1 MNCIKLNTLDFDSLN
16 EVLTYIT
23 NNEVSKK
30 KAKEMFYSV
39 YKNLIQNELTR
50 PDAIADP
57 GTFYLSY
64 KQDLNNVIEIGD
76 EWSAF
81 YKEYFPTTKQIKKL
95 CDQAIQQAKETN
107 TPKEKLEV
115 LDDISDLKT
124 LNTNFD
130 KNFLTDFLTG
140 MPEEQAVILN
150 DVKFALGECFFVY
163 RENGFAK
170 RVEDNSEVTD
180 RIKNYQQ
187 NLWQKVITF
196 LKSNY
201 TDVMLER
208 LYDEDTYTNVM
219 QKYSKAINTL
229 FNNDLASNGIA
240 KVGEPM
246 LWKSQ
251 DKQKYDAYVAWHLLT
266 HFDSLLEIVLPNKI
280 QHGTITDGSFNNK
293 QYSVINKSNAIID
306 TWRTSDN
313 DVNFMDET
321 DISVKIMLEMTPKE
335 SQYTSEYNKYLK
347 MDDVCAAVESIR
359 LLFQNN
365 NLNHK
370 SLFNVFEGIFQGV
383 EADFYTL
390 LKDLNTDTIKWLFG
404 QDSVSIDQN
413 DSETFSELNDYL
425 ANDSNI
431 KNSNANNF
439 TFSRLYSE
447 ATRNPQK
454 YFPILFDLIGT
465 KNVREQI
472 FKQLNIK
479 NFDQSVNDT
488 LNSLNKYI
496 FNGNESV
503 RYAFTDYKNSYA
515 INVVKNDIT
524 NGNKNYFEDLC
535 ESFNSLVSVRHCQ
548 YYTDNQGKLILQEI
562 TSNAVSNKVR
572 EIREKFNN
580 KNCLSEYL
588 LLKGKYNIQI
598 DNTKKTVSI
607 QLDEKNT
614 ITIGSNDKLN
624 VKDDFFKNNVKS
636 IVCLINDVLGI
647 NLSTDEFNNNS
658 IQRTSSNASQTLF
671 MYAIH
676 ALKVIAVQNYFTNG
690 TQVTPYVQKSKI
702 LSFFSDKNK
711 PKYLDNVDGYDV
723 CMKKAGL
730 LENDIAFFLLDREN
744 LLSSRSVKMSDYS
757 TLTTVSASRLY
768 GKLRDQWTL
777 LCGKD
782 TPAENF
788 SLFDLYDGVYTI
800 QEYYNG
806 ETSKKATDFNVNEY
820 NYSNFLYDFIGGF
833 LQGDDVA
840 NSALVGNRKIA
851 ILPSV
856 NADKT
861 TIAKLI
867 IDLNKVL
874 KLQGGN
880 KEAYKC
886 NINELCNAIKIEI
899 GNYYL
904 RVFNTI
910 KTDFADLFSSFKNDA
925 KWGDFAKIKNPFD
938 DNFSSFNAL
947 VFRKFGSDRSA
958 ESVLKEIVKDY
969 NLAHPT
975 NLFSLIDQVYYGS
988 ENRIM
993 QTIDENNNTK
1003 YVKIKGLAWN
1013 RTIVGNAYRFSLNDQ
1028 FRTEIDNASIEFDGT
1043 QSVQM
1048 HDFQTDAKFWQLQN
1062 IEILKSLIDSQ
1073 FEINLANVEG
1083 KNELIR
1089 LEQILNG
1096 EDKNP
1101 GWSDV
1106 SESWIRQ
1113 TTKQMVLGRLQLT
1126 DENQN
1131 IIKTIDISNKLD
1143 LIHLFEDVE
1152 FKAKINEYFS
1162 QNFDNI
1168 YDFFKG
1174 QKSDNIQSILNII
1187 TDIRNNVEIDNNIAK
1202 LHDILKAET
1211 SPVLLKHLNTLKNL
1225 SQEYSDYNKVN
1236 NADYTLS
1243 DCIQI
1248 LGKLQNV
1255 QFKLNPVVERYNLF
1269 QFLFGQEFLLSTV
1282 GSHASHPPKLG
1293 EYLVDFNSINEE
1305 SARFNA
1311 QNKRNVSETASKQ
1324 LFSLNKL
1331 NGIPEDYNIAVI
1343 EDIKDTLYNV
1353 NGSIENGV
1361 KPYDGATFTNPF
1373 DVYQMNNSLGSAAVG
1388 TNTKP
1393 FIHFYHKSTGCGGII
1408 KTAGFAITNSTILKS
1423 DGNIID
1429 GNSVGLFGNLM
1440 KKMTKINWKDRNGE
1454 EKIYD
1459 ITKNFLGESTV
1470 NAICS
1475 QAYFQLGNS
1484 IYKLQNIKFDKNTQ
1498 SYQVDFAM
1506 SESVMNEES
1515 IGGKAL
1521 GAFNIVNNQTKQEIL
1536 KALGLEI
1543 VSVTDAENNVDFNV
1557 RLKNNYDLWCLF
1569 GRQYSVERAESS
1581 VFVQSENSIK
1591 NVVFLQ
1597 NQIGEII
1604 DKNNKTITSQDDVYQ
1619 PLKHADINLIVTA
1632 GAIKHGAANINSK
1645 DSYYNDDPLQYFK
1658 VKLLE
1663 AGIQLDKEHTAD
1675 SAEISLMT
1683 QVIAAAAHGGYTSEY
1698 ASQLYTTL
1706 ANMSLAN
1713 IAEILTPFAEY
1724 INANTNKEKLLIEFK
1739 KSTLK
1744 VIAESVLHGKDG
1756 VELVKNICNDLVLEI
1771 KKEGGITKEILD
1783 KFIEKTPTNNATIS
1797 SLFYKELSV
1806 FLNKNGI
1813 KQKWDGS
1820 LSVLNPSKS
1829 HIKIFNG
1836 RLYSNIQAE
1845 AMSKFGSKDLFEN
1858 LLLKIKHTT
1867 EYQNYLKQNN
1877 NTPPEYTTENLV
1889 LWYVEYLQVLERIN
1903 PIFELNTDGDTI
1915 TPVWKTTDGEKNVI
1929 DYSQIKCG
1937 NWYEYVFFDDNNI
1950 ATKNK
1955 IYLETPVDRRDFIT
1969 KINNGEISSVCNYLK
1984 KGSDLRH
1991 YDAFFTT
1998 AEQEGVIS
2006 KRLSMLDTDAIY
2018 LLYKL
2023 NTKKFTEADIEAAK
2037 KVISLT
2043 INELQKGDQTAFS
2056 NDLIK
2061 RFKTQKVFDKDL
2073 IQKCLIAVKEDEKM
2087 AISPTGKQFS
2097 RKNTVVLNGE
2107 LVKIDSSKTKVQ
2119 SAGCVMAKTAAENF
2133 GLKKSDSLYD
2143 IQQNKQ
2149 FFSDR
2154 LQNVVYD
2161 AITENPIQQED
2172 YDLQLISSNG
2182 KKIFFKIG
2190 GEFPNGHDFSQ
2201 VNMLQKTIDGRRFR
2215 TDENDKIIYEL
2226 NKDNVEKLFVNIND
2240 PNLEIV
2246 YLEDIDAL
2254 KKFLKS
2260 ENYLTFEI
2268 SSLSTND
2275 ALIEL
2280 AKSEKDNPFKGINIY
2295 KNSKE
2300 SIKDINS
2307 NVLQKKYSE
2316 LYITTLQKKGE
2327 KIYNSFQEYL
2337 HIIASRTP
2345 AQSMQSYMAMT
2356 IEGFTDENVN
2366 NVYVSTMQIWLQGS
2380 DFDIDAAS
2388 LATYVINKNG
2398 LIVPN
2403 SPYFNYSSTK
2413 SIDDCFAFLPFPNC
2427 KPTRII
2433 PAEEFT
2439 DNTENDIAFNKTLS
2453 CNDPLSIHF
2462 INNSE
2467 ITLDEIAENKV
2478 LNNILNGFE
2487 YKFKTENGEDQEGNL
2502 QLDAKFKK
2510 NSLSK
2515 IILLYELSDALSNRF
2530 SQVYSDRSF
2539 QKEVIEILES
2549 KKEENKK
2556 VREIC
2561 YLLAKR
2567 DDKGNV
2573 KYNTILQN
2581 NIKDSISEI
2590 IKNAQE
2596 ENQSYS
2602 DIIKKINDI
2611 IRWDENKVIDDIK
2624 QQAQKIIYFIE
2635 QTNYK
2640 DYSKI
2645 QKRIVKE
2652 FGPYNKKTTE
2662 TFIKNLYRAFIVKN
2676 KNNVSIKDNLRE
2688 LYNVADLKPEKGT
2701 KQKEY
2706 INILLDILKNED
2718 LGINQLASD
2727 YTNSETK
2734 EIATNRLKYILE
2746 CLFEDSFN
2754 KPNANKDSI
2763 MFELFKKIQEKNLK
2777 FDETTF
2783 RKLSIKQKAKL
2794 LKFITKYNLLLPAD
2808 DNSFFISMENPST
2821 VEGDENSAI
2830 TIENENLKEFY
2841 QILVKICDKH
2851 NLFFSNSGNIN
2862 NLNAALQNCQI
2873 HALRQGIEDP
2883 INQAQA
2889 QTPIDEAT
2897 SLAKKLAATSKVV
2910 KAQRMKGHGNFSSW
2924 TEAIVDNQVGKVCI
2938 ALSANGLK
2946 AFFALTQYCNQL
2958 INEEIDKTNPYKII
2972 KDNPKQTITNI
2983 DAFYANK
2990 VLENIQ
2996 LNGDKGIKIY
3006 IPGKSEPEIKYF
3018 VANIVAKISANPK
3031 IREYI
3036 AEKGVKRSDFD
3047 AALTLSVL
3055 LSLSTDNAKE
3065 LTLSK
3070 INASSKTLA
3079 LYLYGTIIGVKFEDM
3094 FKIMTSDAM
3103 NVIMEVVDN
3112 QNSFEVK
3119 GNPRISDAF
3128 EYFIN
3133 GPVDALNS
3141 FEKTAG
3147 FQVLQ
3152 QFFNELNNKIKKNN
3166 KKTSFEI
3173 ISNSSTVTTFSIA
3186 NFLSAFAF
3194 RDINII
3200 SKGKEL
3206 TEQKETLTDKI
3217 KILYQCA
3224 EQRLKDSPTTA
3235 IYIYQLR
3242 DFCERFI
3249 RQAERLKDNR
3259 QTFETI
3265 MTLAR
3270 GASELQMLTQFLGL
3284 NQGVKTN
3291 VQENLAKIQNIEGC
3305 TNKTDR
3311 TKKIYDLYFSVIQ
3324 DRYSNN
3330 AKSGKT
3336 NSPVANIAITDLST
3350 SKKNAVVENYNKHKI
3365 SFNVLGVITT
3375 LPHVNQYVKCL
3386 ASLHESSKII
3396 DDRYRFICETL
3407 DDVKSTYSLNSTID
3421 VQNAIKGIGSFYD
3434 NYVLNAFLYD
3444 LCKGEEGFQFI
3455 SDLGVFITDKF
3466 GKVQIKNIGINL
3478 DYSIGTAE
3486 GNAMYKQ
3493 WFEVKVLPKLKT
3505 ELDNK
3510 FIKDLE
3516 IKNIK
3521 VTDRKGEKI
3530 SAYTLPINMMSKS
3543 KNEQLLLQVYKSSLQ
3558 SLVDKKIT
3566 IDSKGVEKT
3575 YNVIDLLNLYQ
3586 LIVWKG
3592 KIGTE
3597 SLSPV
3602 FYELVESNG
3611 ILQKFYDFQKH
3622 FPERNNISLGVDFNL
3637 KDLDPYV
3644 VPTVYSISQAEA
3656 KGYYKFWKKNYV
3668 TKKYELFVR
3677 KKKNKQDFDEIDEYF
3692 DDNDEAAEENTGNY
3706 TKVSEGNPKLNKNV
3720 NSYFTSIP
3728 GYRTSVI
3735 KNFDSNQIGFESIK
3749 IEREI
3754 EDEETHQ
3761 KQIEKYDF
3769 DFRITSRITHEKNNQ
3784 NIRYIEI
3791 DSIAI
3796 NDKIAY
3802 ENYKPFG
3809 QILNQFYETFIKLS
3823 QGKLTIDQCFE
3834 NISKIEDSL
3843 TDQNLKTFANE
3854 VYNKLIDN
3862 LKSFSQDEEVD
3873 LKIKEQNIL
3882 SSAFDIIQT
3891 YRKQKK
3897 SEFGAEELIL
3907 NQKGFR
3913 IPAEIK
3919 IDNGVEK
3926 YESNKKFLQTYIEEQ
3941 LKKILGICK

>member
-1 MNCIKLNTLDFDSLN
+1 MNCIKLNTLDFDELN
-16 EVLTYIT
+16 EAFAWLD
-23 NNEVSKK
+23 NNELSENET
-30 KAKEMFYSV
+30 KEMFYSV
-39 YKNLIQNELTR
+39 YKKMIQNELTI
-50 PDAIADP
+50 PNAIVDP
-57 GTFYLSY
+57 GTFYSLY
-64 KQDLNNVIEIGD
+64 EQDLKRVIEIGD
-76 EWSAF
+76 EWSI
-81 YKEYFPTTKQIKKL
+81 YYQKYFPSVEQIKAL
-95 CDQAIQQAKETN
+95 CDQAIQINKEAN
-107 TPKEKLEV
+107 TPKEKLQV
-115 LDDISDLKT
+115 LDDISDSKI

-130 KNFLTDFLTG
+130 KNFLSDILAG
-140 MPEEQAVILN
+140 MSEEQAVILN

-163 RENGFAK
+163 RENGLAK
-170 RVEDNSEVTD
+170 RVENNSDVTD
-180 RIKNYQQ
+180 RIKKYQQ

-201 TDVMLER
+201 TDVLIER

-229 FNNDLASNGIA
+229 FNDDLASNGVA

-251 DKQKYDAYVAWHLLT
+251 DKIKYDAYVAWHLLT

-280 QHGTITDGSFNNK
+280 KHGTITDGSFNNK

-313 DVNFMDET
+313 DANFMDET

-335 SQYTSEYNKYLK
+335 SEHTSEYNKYLK

-365 NLNHK
+365 DLNYK
-370 SLFNVFEGIFQGV
+370 SLFGVFESIFQGE

-390 LKDLNTDTIKWLFG
+390 LKDLNIDTIKWLFG
-404 QDSVSIDQN
+404 QEAITLDEN
-413 DSETFSELNDYL
+413 GNETFTELNNYL
-425 ANDSNI
+425 ENNNNI

-447 ATRNPQK
+447 VTRNPQK

-465 KNVREQI
+465 TNVREKI

-488 LNSLNKYI
+488 LKSLNKYV

-503 RYAFTDYKNSYA
+503 RFAFTGYKNSYTVS
-515 INVVKNDIT
+515 VVQNDIT
-524 NGNKNYFEDLC
+524 NGDKNYFEDLC

-548 YYTDNQGKLILQEI
+548 YYTDYNGKLILQEI

-588 LLKGKYNIQI
+588 LLKDKYEIQI
-598 DNTKKTVSI
+598 DTTNKTVSI
-607 QLDEKNT
+607 QLDENNK
-614 ITIGSNDKLN
+614 IIIESNDKIN
-624 VKDDFFKNNVKS
+624 VKADFYKNNVES
-636 IVCLINDVLGI
+636 IVRFINDVLGI
-647 NLSTDEFNNNS
+647 NLNVNEFKNNS
-658 IQRTSSNASQTLF
+658 IQKISSNASQTLF
-671 MYAIH
+671 QYAIH
-676 ALKVIAVQNYFTNG
+676 ALKVIALQNHFTNG
-690 TQVTPYVQKSKI
+690 TQVTPYIQKSKI
-702 LSFFSDKNK
+702 YSFFSDKQK
-711 PKYLDNVDGYDV
+711 PAYLNDVDSFNV

-777 LCGKD
+777 FCGEG

-788 SLFDLYDGVYTI
+788 SLFDMYNGMYTI

-833 LQGDDVA
+833 LKGDDVA

-867 IDLNKVL
+867 IDLKKAL
-874 KLQGGN
+874 KLPKEY

-886 NINELCNAIKIEI
+886 TINELCSAIQLEI

-904 RVFNTI
+904 KVFNTI
-910 KTDFADLFSSFKNDA
+910 KTDFANLFSSLKNDA
-925 KWGDFAKIKNPFD
+925 KWGEFANIENPLN
-938 DNFSSFNAL
+938 DNFKSFNAL
-947 VFRKFGSDRSA
+947 VFKKFGTNRSG

-969 NLAHPT
+969 NLAHPK
-975 NLFSLIDQVYYGS
+975 NLFTLIDQVYYGS
-988 ENRIM
+988 ENRIV
-993 QTIDENNNTK
+993 QTIDENQKQK
-1003 YVKIKGLAWN
+1003 YIKIKGLAWN
-1013 RTIVGNAYRFSLNDQ
+1013 RTIVGNAYRFSNDNQ
-1028 FRTEIDNASIEFDGT
+1028 FRTDIDNASMEFDGT

-1073 FEINLANVEG
+1073 FEIDLTDVEG
-1083 KNELIR
+1083 KNELNE
-1089 LEQILNG
+1089 LKQILNR
-1096 EDKNP
+1096 ESKDP
-1101 GWSDV
+1101 GWDDV
-1106 SESWIRQ
+1106 SESWISQ
-1113 TTKQMVLGRLQLT
+1113 KTAQMVLGRLQLT
-1126 DENQN
+1126 DENKN

-1143 LIHLFEDVE
+1143 LIHLFENEE
-1152 FKAKINEYFS
+1152 FKAKISEYFS
-1162 QNFDNI
+1162 KNFDEI
-1168 YDFFKG
+1168 YNFFKG
-1174 QKSDNIQSILNII
+1174 QKSDNIQSILDII
-1187 TDIRNNVEIDNNIAK
+1187 TDIRNNVEIENNITK

-1211 SPVLLKHLNTLKNL
+1211 SPVLLKHLNALQNL
-1225 SQEYSDYNKVN
+1225 SQEFSDYNKIN
-1236 NADYTLS
+1236 NSDYTLS

-1248 LGKLQNV
+1248 LGKLQSV
-1255 QFKLNPVVERYNLF
+1255 QFKLNPVIERYNLF

-1331 NGIPEDYNIAVI
+1331 NGIPEDYNIAVV

-1429 GNSVGLFGNLM
+1429 GTSVGLFGNLM

-1459 ITKNFLGESTV
+1459 ITKNFLGKDITNTV
-1470 NAICS
+1470 CS
-1475 QAYFQLGNS
+1475 QAYFQLGDN
-1484 IYKLQNIKFDKNTQ
+1484 IYKLQDIKFDKETQ
-1498 SYQVDFAM
+1498 SFQINFAIAK
-1506 SESVMNEES
+1506 SIMNKES
-1515 IGGKAL
+1515 IGGKTL
-1521 GAFNIVNNQTKQEIL
+1521 YSFTIVDNQKKQEIL

-1543 VSVTDAENNVDFNV
+1543 MPVTDAENNVDFNV

-1569 GRQYSVERAESS
+1569 GRQYSVERAESN
-1581 VFVQSENSIK
+1581 VFVQSESSIK

-1604 DKNNKTITSQDDVYQ
+1604 DKNNKTISSQDDVYQ
-1619 PLKHADINLIVTA
+1619 PLKHSNINLIVTA

-1645 DSYYNDDPLQYFK
+1645 DSYFDENPLQYFK

-1663 AGIQLDKEHTAD
+1663 AGIQLDKEHAAD

-1713 IAEILTPFAEY
+1713 IAEVLTPFTEY
-1724 INANTNKEKLLIEFK
+1724 INANTNKEKLLIDFK

-1744 VIAESVLHGKDG
+1744 VIANSVLHGSDG
-1756 VELVKNICNDLVLEI
+1756 AELLKNICNDLVIEI

-1783 KFIEKTPTNNATIS
+1783 KFIQKTPTNNAVIS

-1845 AMSKFGSKDLFEN
+1845 AMSKFGSKDLFNE
-1858 LLLKIKHTT
+1858 LLDKIKNTT
-1867 EYQNYLKQNN
+1867 EYKNYLEQNN
-1877 NTPPEYTTENLV
+1877 NIPPEYTTENLV
-1889 LWYVEYLQVLERIN
+1889 LWYVEYLQLLERKN
-1903 PIFELNTDGDTI
+1903 PIFKLKKEGDSLI
-1915 TPVWKTTDGEKNVI
+1915 PEWRTTDADVENNLT

-1937 NWYEYVFFDDNNI
+1937 NWYEYIAYDDKK
-1950 ATKNK
+1950 AKKQYK

-1969 KINNGEISSVCNYLK
+1969 KINNGEILSVCSYLK
-1984 KGSDLRH
+1984 KGSDLQH
-1991 YDAFFTT
+1991 YDAFFVTS
-1998 AEQEGVIS
+1998 AQEGTPS
-2006 KRLSMLDTDAIY
+2006 KRFSMLDTDAIY

-2023 NTKKFTEADIEAAK
+2023 STKKFTETDIEAAK
-2037 KVISLT
+2037 KVINLT
-2043 INELQKGDQTAFS
+2043 INELQEGDQTALT
-2056 NDLIK
+2056 NDLIEK
-2061 RFKTQKVFDKDL
+2061 YKTQKVFDKDL
-2073 IQKCLIAVKEDEKM
+2073 IQKCLIAVKEDEKF

-2119 SAGCVMAKTAAENF
+2119 TAGCVMAKTAAENF
-2133 GLKKSDSLYD
+2133 GLRKSDSLYE

-2154 LQNVVYD
+2154 LKNVVYD
-2161 AITENPIQQED
+2161 SVNEKSISEFV
-2172 YDLQLISSNG
+2172 YDLKLISSNG
-2182 KKIFFKIG
+2182 KQIFFKIG
-2190 GEFPNGHDFSQ
+2190 GGFPSGHFSQ
-2201 VNMLQKTIDGRRFR
+2201 VNMLQKVIDGRRYR
-2215 TDENDKIIYEL
+2215 IDENDKIVYEL
-2226 NKDNVEKLFVNIND
+2226 NEDNVEKLFVDVDN

-2246 YLEDIDAL
+2246 YLENIDAL
-2254 KKFLKS
+2254 QKFLKTQ
-2260 ENYLTFEI
+2260 NYLTFKI
-2268 SSLSTND
+2268 SNSTIND
-2275 ALIEL
+2275 QLL
-2280 AKSEKDNPFKGINIY
+2280 QLVMSNKDNPFKGINVY
-2295 KNSKE
+2295 KGSKK
-2300 SIKDINS
+2300 SHKKINS
-2307 NVLQKKYSE
+2307 EVFENIDSQ
-2316 LYITTLQKKGE
+2316 LYTKTLQKKGE
-2327 KIYNSFQEYL
+2327 EIYNSFQEYL

-2356 IEGFTDENVN
+2356 IEGFTDENIN

-2403 SPYFNYSSTK
+2403 SPYFDYSSTK
-2413 SIDDCFAFLPFPNC
+2413 SIDDCFALLPFPNC
-2427 KPTRII
+2427 KHTRII

-2439 DNTENDIAFNKTLS
+2439 DSTENDIAFNKTLS
-2453 CNDPLSIHF
+2453 SNDPLSIHYV
-2462 INNSE
+2462 NNSE
-2467 ITLDEIAENKV
+2467 ITLNEITDNKV
-2478 LNNILNGFE
+2478 LRNIIDGFR
-2487 YKFKTENGEDQEGNL
+2487 YQFYAKNGEIQEGNL
-2502 QLDAKFKK
+2502 NLETNFKK

-2515 IILLYELSDALSNRF
+2515 IILLYELSDALSKRF
-2530 SQVYSDRSF
+2530 SQMTSDFSL
-2539 QKEVIEILES
+2539 QKEAIEILES
-2549 KKEENKK
+2549 KKEDKQK
-2556 VREIC
+2556 VKDIF

-2567 DDKGNV
+2567 DDKGNI
-2573 KYNTILQN
+2573 KYNTIKQN
-2581 NIKDSISEI
+2581 EIKDSINKI
-2590 IKNAQE
+2590 VKNAQE
-2596 ENQSYS
+2596 NNTSYS
-2602 DIIKKINDI
+2602 DIIKQID
-2611 IRWDENKVIDDIK
+2611 KVIRFDTAEIIDSIK
-2624 QQAQKIIYFIE
+2624 QQAQKIIYSIE
-2635 QTNYK
+2635 QVNYK
-2640 DYSKI
+2640 DYNKI
-2645 QKRIVKE
+2645 QKKIVEKI
-2652 FGPYNKKTTE
+2652 GSYKTSTVE
-2662 TFIKNLYRAFIVKN
+2662 TFIKTLYKAFIIKN
-2676 KNNVSIKDNLRE
+2676 KNNEEVKGNLKD
-2688 LYNVADLKPEKGT
+2688 LYNAANLKPEKGT

-2706 INILLDILKNED
+2706 INILLDVLKSED
-2718 LGINQLASD
+2718 LSLNKLASD

-2746 CLFEDSFN
+2746 CLFEDLFN
-2754 KPNANKDSI
+2754 TPNANKDSI
-2763 MFELFKKIQEKNLK
+2763 MFDLFKKIQEKNLE
-2777 FDETTF
+2777 FDETVF
-2783 RKLSIKQKAKL
+2783 KELSIRQKAKL

-2808 DNSFFISMENPST
+2808 DDSFFISMENPSA
-2821 VEGDENSAI
+2821 VEADENSTI
-2830 TIENENLKEFY
+2830 VIENESLKEFY
-2841 QILVKICDKH
+2841 QILVNICDKH
-2851 NLFFSNSGNIN
+2851 NLFFSNGGNIN

-2958 INEEIDKTNPYKII
+2958 INEELDKTNPYKIL
-2972 KDNPKQTITNI
+2972 KDNPKEKITNI

-3018 VANIVAKISANPK
+3018 VANIVAKISANPQ

-3036 AEKGVKRSDFD
+3036 NEKGIKRSDFD

-3103 NVIMEVVDN
+3103 NVIMEVVDS
-3112 QNSFEVK
+3112 QNSFNIK
-3119 GNPRISDAF
+3119 GDLRISDAF
-3128 EYFIN
+3128 NYFIN
-3133 GPVDALNS
+3133 GPVDALKRFEKKGDNQVLEQFFKELEHEIETNNKDNS
-3141 FEKTAG
+3141 FKEV
-3147 FQVLQ
+3147 QH
-3152 QFFNELNNKIKKNN
+3152 
-3166 KKTSFEI
+3166 
-3173 ISNSSTVTTFSIA
+3173 SSTSTTFDIA
-3186 NFLSAFAF
+3186 YFLSAFAF
-3194 RDINII
+3194 RDMATNT
-3200 SKGKEL
+3200 K
-3206 TEQKETLTDKI
+3206 TQEQTKETLSDKL
-3217 KILYQCA
+3217 KILNQCV
-3224 EQRLKDSPTTA
+3224 EKRLQNNPSTA
-3235 IYIYQLR
+3235 VYIYQLQ

-3249 RQAERLKDNR
+3249 RQVERLKNNR
-3259 QTFETI
+3259 ETFKTI
-3265 MTLAR
+3265 ITLAR
-3270 GASELQMLTQFLGL
+3270 GATELQMLTQFLGL
-3284 NQGVKTN
+3284 NQGIKTN

-3311 TKKIYDLYFSVIQ
+3311 TKKIYDLYFSTLQ
-3324 DRYSNN
+3324 QRYNN
-3330 AKSGKT
+3330 DAQFNKT
-3336 NSPVANIAITDLST
+3336 NSSVKNIAITDLST
-3350 SKKNAVVENYNKHKI
+3350 NKKNAVVENYNKHKI
-3365 SFNVLGVITT
+3365 SFNVLGVLTT

-3386 ASLHESSKII
+3386 ASIHESSKII

-3407 DDVKSTYSLNSTID
+3407 DDVESTYSLNSTID
-3421 VQNAIKGIGSFYD
+3421 IQNAIKGIGSYYD

-3444 LCKGEEGFQFI
+3444 LCKGEKGFQFV
-3455 SDLGVFITDKF
+3455 SDLGVFIIDKF
-3466 GKVQIKNIGINL
+3466 GKVQIKNIGSVL
-3478 DYSIGTAE
+3478 EYSIGTTE

-3493 WFEVKVLPKLKT
+3493 WFEVKVLPKLKS
-3505 ELDNK
+3505 ELNNK

-3521 VTDRKGEKI
+3521 VVDRKGEKI
-3530 SAYTLPINMMSKS
+3530 SAYTLPIDMMSKS

-3566 IDSKGVEKT
+3566 INTKEHKKT

-3586 LIVWKG
+3586 LIIWKG
-3592 KIGTE
+3592 KIGKE

-3602 FYELVESNG
+3602 FYELIENNG

-3622 FPERNNISLGVDFNL
+3622 FPEKNNITLGVDFNL
-3637 KDLDPYV
+3637 KDLDPFV
-3644 VPTVYSISQAEA
+3644 VPTVYSIGQAEA
-3656 KGYYKFWKKNYV
+3656 KGYYKFWKKNYK
-3668 TKKYELFVR
+3668 TKQYELFVR
-3677 KKKNKQDFDEIDEYF
+3677 KKNKKQDFDELDEYF
-3692 DDNDEAAEENTGNY
+3692 DDNEVNEENTGNY
-3706 TKVSEGNPKLNKNV
+3706 AKVSEGNPKLNKNV

-3728 GYRTSVI
+3728 GYRTNVI

-3749 IEREI
+3749 LDVEI
-3754 EDEETHQ
+3754 VDKKTQ
-3761 KQIEKYDF
+3761 KPKIRKCDF
-3769 DFRITSRITHEKNNQ
+3769 DFKITSRITHEKNNQ
-3784 NIRYIEI
+3784 NIRYLEI
-3791 DSIAI
+3791 DSIAV
-3796 NDKIAY
+3796 NDKIGY

-3809 QILNQFYETFIKLS
+3809 QVLNQFNEAFIKLS
-3823 QGKLTIDQCFE
+3823 QNKLTIDQCFE
-3834 NISKIEDSL
+3834 NISKIENSL
-3843 TDQNLKTFANE
+3843 TDENLKKFANE
-3854 VYNKLIDN
+3854 VYNKLLND
-3862 LKSFSQDEEVD
+3862 LESFSKDEEID
-3873 LKIKEQNIL
+3873 PEIKKQNIL
-3882 SSAFDIIQT
+3882 SSAFGIIQN

-3897 SEFGAEELIL
+3897 LEFNAEELIL
-3907 NQKGFR
+3907 NQKGFK

-3919 IDNGVEK
+3919 IDNGVER

-3941 LKKILGICK
+3941 LKKLLGICK

>member
-1 MNCIKLNTLDFDSLN
+1 
-16 EVLTYIT
+16 
-23 NNEVSKK
+23 
-30 KAKEMFYSV
+30 MFYSV
-39 YKNLIQNELTR
+39 YKNLILNELTK
-50 PDAIADP
+50 PDAIVDP
-57 GTFYLSY
+57 GTFYSLY
-64 KQDLNNVIEIGD
+64 EQNLNNVIKID
-76 EWSAF
+76 NKWSPI
-81 YKEYFPTTKQIKKL
+81 YKELFPTTEQIKEL
-95 CDQAIQQAKETN
+95 CDQSIQQIKEAN
-107 TPKEKLEV
+107 AHKEKLEV
-115 LDDISDLKT
+115 LDDISDSKT
-124 LNTNFD
+124 VNINFD
-130 KNFLTDFLTG
+130 KNFLTDIMIG
-140 MPEEQAVILN
+140 MPEEQAMILN
-150 DVKFALGECFFVY
+150 DVKFSLGECFFVY

-170 RVEDNSEVTD
+170 RVEDNSEVTN

-187 NLWQKVITF
+187 KLWQKVVTF

-208 LYDEDTYTNVM
+208 LYDEEDAYTNAM

-229 FNNDLASNGIA
+229 FNNDLTSNGVA

-246 LWKSQ
+246 LWKSL
-251 DKQKYDAYVAWHLLT
+251 DKQKYDAYIAWHLLT

-370 SLFNVFEGIFQGV
+370 SLFNVFENIFQGN
-383 EADFYTL
+383 EADYYTL
-390 LKDLNTDTIKWLFG
+390 LKDLNVDTIKWLFG
-404 QDSVSIDQN
+404 QDSVSIDQEGN
-413 DSETFSELNDYL
+413 ETFSGLNDYL
-425 ANDSNI
+425 ANDSNV

-465 KNVREQI
+465 KNVSEKI
-472 FKQLNIK
+472 FEQLNIK
-479 NFDQSVNDT
+479 KFDQSVNDT

-524 NGNKNYFEDLC
+524 NRNKNYFEDLC

-548 YYTDNQGKLILQEI
+548 YYTDYNGKLILQEI
-562 TSNAVSNKVR
+562 TSNAISNKVR

-588 LLKGKYNIQI
+588 LLKNKYNIQI
-598 DNTKKTVSI
+598 DNTNKTVSI

-624 VKDDFFKNNVKS
+624 VEDNFFKNNVKS
-636 IVCLINDVLGI
+636 IVCFINDVLGI
-647 NLSTDEFNNNS
+647 NLSTNEFANNS
-658 IQRTSSNASQTLF
+658 IQRISSNANQSLF
-671 MYAIH
+671 MYAMH
-676 ALKVIAVQNYFTNG
+676 ALKVIAIQNHFTNG
-690 TQVTPYVQKSKI
+690 TLVTPYIQKSKI

-711 PKYLDNVDGYDV
+711 PQYLDNVDGYDV

-744 LLSSRSVKMSDYS
+744 LLSSRSVKMSDYN

-788 SLFDLYDGVYTI
+788 SLFDLYNGMYTI

-806 ETSKKATDFNVNEY
+806 ETSKKATDFNINEY

-861 TIAKLI
+861 TIAKLV

-874 KLQGGN
+874 KLQKEN

-886 NINELCNAIKIEI
+886 TINELCSAIKIEI
-899 GNYYL
+899 GNYYFK
-904 RVFNTI
+904 VFNTI
-910 KTDFADLFSSFKNDA
+910 KTDFANLFNSFKNDA
-925 KWGDFAKIKNPFD
+925 KWGEFANIKNPFD

-947 VFRKFGSDRSA
+947 VFKKFGTNRSG

-969 NLAHPT
+969 NLAHPK

-988 ENRIM
+988 ENRIVK
-993 QTIDENNNTK
+993 TIDEKQQTK

-1073 FEINLANVEG
+1073 FEIDLANVEG
-1083 KNELIR
+1083 KNELQK
-1089 LEQILNG
+1089 LEKILNG
-1096 EDKNP
+1096 EDRNP

-1106 SESWIRQ
+1106 SESWINQ
-1113 TTKQMVLGRLQLT
+1113 KTKQMVLGRLQLT

-1143 LIHLFEDVE
+1143 LIHLFENTE

-1162 QNFDNI
+1162 RNFENV

-1174 QKSDNIQSILNII
+1174 QKSDNIQSILDII
-1187 TDIRNNVEIDNNIAK
+1187 TDIRNNVEIDNNIEK

-1225 SQEYSDYNKVN
+1225 SQEFSDYNKVN

-1255 QFKLNPVVERYNLF
+1255 QFKLNPVIERYNLF

-1331 NGIPEDYNIAVI
+1331 NGISEDYNIAVI

-1470 NAICS
+1470 DTVCS
-1475 QAYFQLGNS
+1475 QAYFQLGKS
-1484 IYKLQNIKFDKNTQ
+1484 LYKLQNIKFDTNTQ

-1506 SESVMNEES
+1506 ASSIINKES
-1515 IGGKAL
+1515 IGGKV
-1521 GAFNIVNNQTKQEIL
+1521 FQTFKIVDNQKKQEIL
-1536 KALGLEI
+1536 KALGLEVI
-1543 VSVTDAENNVDFNV
+1543 PVVDAKNNADFNV
-1557 RLKNNYDLWCLF
+1557 KLRNNFDLWCLF
-1569 GRQYSVERAESS
+1569 GRQYSVERAESDT
-1581 VFVQSENSIK
+1581 FVQSENSIK

-1619 PLKHADINLIVTA
+1619 PLKHSDINLIVTA

-1645 DSYYNDDPLQYFK
+1645 DSYYNDNPLQYFTI
-1658 VKLLE
+1658 KLLE
-1663 AGIQLDKEHTAD
+1663 AGIQLDKEHAAD

-1713 IAEILTPFAEY
+1713 IAEILTPFSEY
-1724 INANTNKEKLLIEFK
+1724 INASINKEKLLIEFK
-1739 KSTLK
+1739 NSILK
-1744 VIAESVLHGKDG
+1744 VVADSVLHGNDG
-1756 VELVKNICNDLVLEI
+1756 TELVKNICNELVLEI
-1771 KKEGGITKEILD
+1771 KKEGGITKEILN

-1845 AMSKFGSKDLFEN
+1845 AMSKFGSKELFED
-1858 LLLKIKHTT
+1858 LLGKIKNTKAYKT
-1867 EYQNYLKQNN
+1867 YLDQNN
-1877 NTPPEYTTENLV
+1877 NIPPEYTTENLV
-1889 LWYVEYLQVLERIN
+1889 LWYVEYLQSLERNN
-1903 PIFELNTDGDTI
+1903 PIFTLIENGDTI
-1915 TPVWKTTDGEKNVI
+1915 TPAWRATEEGTNVV

-1937 NWYEYVFFDDNNI
+1937 NWYEYKFYDDNKI
-1950 ATKNK
+1950 VQQNK

-1969 KINNGEISSVCNYLK
+1969 KLNNGEILSVCNYLK

-1998 AEQEGVIS
+1998 AEQEGVVQQ
-2006 KRLSMLDTDAIY
+2006 RFSMLDTDAIY
-2018 LLYKL
+2018 LLYKFS
-2023 NTKKFTEADIEAAK
+2023 TKKFTEADINAAK

-2043 INELQKGDQTAFS
+2043 INELQKGDQTAFT

-2061 RFKTQKVFDKDL
+2061 RFNTQKVFDRDL
-2073 IQKCLIAVKEDEKM
+2073 IQKCLLAVKEDEKF

-2119 SAGCVMAKTAAENF
+2119 TAGCVMAKTAAENF

-2143 IQQNKQ
+2143 IQQNKS

-2154 LQNVVYD
+2154 LKDVVFD
-2161 AITENPIQQED
+2161 SVAENPISKEN

-2182 KKIFFKIG
+2182 KQIFFKIG
-2190 GEFPNGHDFSQ
+2190 GELPNSNFSQ
-2201 VNMLQKTIDGRRFR
+2201 VNMLQKTIDGKRYRI
-2215 TDENDKIIYEL
+2215 DENGKILYEL
-2226 NKDNVEKLFVNIND
+2226 NENNVEKLFVDVNN

-2246 YLEDIDAL
+2246 YLENVDAL
-2254 KKFLKS
+2254 KKFLKAQD
-2260 ENYLTFEI
+2260 YLIFQL
-2268 SSLSTND
+2268 SSLTINEE
-2275 ALIEL
+2275 LIEL
-2280 AKSEKDNPFKGINIY
+2280 VMSEENNPFKGINVY
-2295 KNSKE
+2295 KNSDK
-2300 SIKDINS
+2300 SINKINS
-2307 NVLQKKYSE
+2307 DVFENKNSW
-2316 LYITTLQKKGE
+2316 LYEKTLHKKGE
-2327 KIYNSFQEYL
+2327 QIYNSFQEYL

-2356 IEGFTDENVN
+2356 IEGFTDENIN

-2403 SPYFNYSSTK
+2403 SPYFDYSSTK
-2413 SIDDCFAFLPFPNC
+2413 SIDDCLAFLPFPNC

-2433 PAEEFT
+2433 PADEFT
-2439 DNTENDIAFNKTLS
+2439 DKTEDNIGFEKTLS
-2453 CNDPLSIHF
+2453 YNDPLSIHY
-2462 INNSE
+2462 INDSE
-2467 ITLDEIAENKV
+2467 ITLNEITENKV
-2478 LNNILNGFE
+2478 LKNILNGFE
-2487 YKFKTENGEDQEGNL
+2487 YRLRKENSEEQTENTEEVKNNL
-2502 QLDAKFKK
+2502 NLDTKFKK

-2515 IILLYELSDALSNRF
+2515 LILLYELSDALYNRF
-2530 SQVYSDRSF
+2530 SQVYSDRSL
-2539 QKEVIEILES
+2539 QKEAIEILES
-2549 KKEENKK
+2549 PKEDNQK
-2556 VREIC
+2556 VRDIY
-2561 YLLAKR
+2561 YLLSKR
-2567 DDKGNV
+2567 DDKGNI

-2581 NIKDSISEI
+2581 KIKDSISEI
-2590 IKNAQE
+2590 VKKANE

-2602 DIIKKINDI
+2602 DIIKKINDV
-2611 IRWDENKVIDDIK
+2611 IRWDENEIIDDIK
-2624 QQAQKIIYFIE
+2624 QQAQKIIYSIE

-2640 DYSKI
+2640 DYNKI

-2652 FGPYNKKTTE
+2652 IGSYNKKTTE
-2662 TFIKNLYRAFIVKN
+2662 AFIENLYRTFIIKN
-2676 KNNVSIKDNLRE
+2676 KNNESIKDNIKE
-2688 LYNVADLKPEKGT
+2688 LYNVTNLKPAKGT
-2701 KQKEY
+2701 RQKEY
-2706 INILLDILKNED
+2706 INILQDVLKNED
-2718 LGINQLASD
+2718 FGINQLVSN
-2727 YTNSETK
+2727 YTYSETK

-2754 KPNANKDSI
+2754 MPNANKDSI
-2763 MFELFKKIQEKNLK
+2763 MFELFKKIQNKKLE

-2783 RKLSIKQKAKL
+2783 KKLTIKQKAKL
-2794 LKFITKYNLLLPAD
+2794 LKFVTKYNLLLPAD
-2808 DNSFFISMENPST
+2808 DSSFFISMENPST
-2821 VEGDENSAI
+2821 VKTKKNRTI
-2830 TIENENLKEFY
+2830 VIENENLKNFY
-2841 QILVKICDKH
+2841 QTLVKICDEH
-2851 NLFFSNSGNIN
+2851 NLFFSNGGNIN

-2873 HALRQGIEDP
+2873 HALRQGIEEP

-2958 INEEIDKTNPYKII
+2958 INEELDKTNPYKII
-2972 KDNPKQTITNI
+2972 KDNPKELINNI

-2996 LNGDKGIKIY
+2996 LNGDEGIKIY

-3018 VANIVAKISANPK
+3018 VANIVAKINADPR
-3031 IREYI
+3031 IRQYI
-3036 AEKGVKRSDFD
+3036 NEKGIKRSDFD

-3112 QNSFEVK
+3112 QNSFVVK
-3119 GNPRISDAF
+3119 SNPRISDAF
-3128 EYFIN
+3128 EYFLN
-3133 GPVDALNS
+3133 GPVDALNN

-3147 FQVLQ
+3147 IQVLT
-3152 QFFNELNNKIKKNN
+3152 QFFNELEHQIKINN
-3166 KKTSFEI
+3166 KKTAFDKI
-3173 ISNSSTVTTFSIA
+3173 QNSSTRTTFSIA
-3186 NFLSAFAF
+3186 NLLSAFAF
-3194 RDINII
+3194 RDKTII
-3200 SKGKEL
+3200 PKVEEF
-3206 TEQKETLTDKI
+3206 TKETLTDKI
-3217 KILYQCA
+3217 KILKQCV
-3224 EQRLKDSPTTA
+3224 EQRLKNAPETSV
-3235 IYIYQLR
+3235 YIYQLQ

-3249 RQAERLKDNR
+3249 RQVDRLKNNR

-3265 MTLAR
+3265 ITLAK

-3291 VQENLAKIQNIEGC
+3291 VQENLATIQNIEGC

-3311 TKKIYDLYFSVIQ
+3311 TKKIYDSYLSIIQ
-3324 DRYSNN
+3324 DRYENSANSSKP
-3330 AKSGKT
+3330 KST
-3336 NSPVANIAITDLST
+3336 VASIAITDLST
-3350 SKKNAVVENYNKHKI
+3350 QKQNTVVKNYNKHKI
-3365 SFNVLGVITT
+3365 SFNVLGVLTT

-3407 DDVKSTYSLNSTID
+3407 DDVKSTYSLNNKID

-3444 LCKGEEGFQFI
+3444 LCKGKEGFQFV
-3455 SDLGVFITDKF
+3455 SDLGVFITDKL
-3466 GKVQIKNIGINL
+3466 GNVQTKNIGINL
-3478 DYSIGTAE
+3478 EYSIGTAE

-3505 ELDNK
+3505 ELNNK
-3510 FIKDLE
+3510 FINDLE
-3516 IKNIK
+3516 LKNIK

-3530 SAYTLPINMMSKS
+3530 AAYTLPINMMSKS

-3566 IDSKGVEKT
+3566 IDSKGNKKT

-3586 LIVWKG
+3586 LIIWKG
-3592 KIGTE
+3592 KIGAE

-3611 ILQKFYDFQKH
+3611 VLQKFYDFQKH
-3622 FPERNNISLGVDFNL
+3622 FPERNSISLGVDFNL

-3644 VPTVYSISQAEA
+3644 VPTVYSINQAEA
-3656 KGYYKFWKKNYV
+3656 SGYYKFWKKNYK

-3677 KKKNKQDFDEIDEYF
+3677 KKQYKQDFDEIDEYF
-3692 DDNDEAAEENTGNY
+3692 DDNEVAEENTGNY

-3754 EDEETHQ
+3754 ENKETHQ
-3761 KQIEKYDF
+3761 KQIKKYDF
-3769 DFRITSRITHEKNNQ
+3769 DFKVTSRITHEKNNQ
-3784 NIRYIEI
+3784 NIRYLEI
-3791 DSIAI
+3791 DSITL
-3796 NDKIAY
+3796 NNKIAY

-3809 QILNQFYETFIKLS
+3809 QVLNQFNEIFIKLS
-3823 QGKLTIDQCFE
+3823 QDKLTIDQCFE
-3834 NISKIEDSL
+3834 NAKNIENTL
-3843 TDQNLKTFANE
+3843 TDQNLKKFANE
-3854 VYNKLIDN
+3854 VCNKLIED
-3862 LKSFSQDEEVD
+3862 LQSFSNDKEVD
-3873 LKIKEQNIL
+3873 PNIKKQNIL
-3882 SSAFDIIQT
+3882 SSAFGIIQN

-3897 SEFGAEELIL
+3897 SEFRAEELIL
-3907 NQKGFR
+3907 NQKGFK

-3919 IDNGVEK
+3919 IDNGVER
-3926 YESNKKFLQTYIEEQ
+3926 YESNKKFLQTYIEQ
-3941 LKKILGICK
+3941 QIKKLLGICK